1 MSRAGFKR
9 LEGIAAMLKPTTC
22 LCCGWYDGRLFIQA
36 LSQEWTK
43 MAARLGDILLQRNLI
58 TQDQLQQALAQQQ
71 REGGRIGRILSQL
84 GFVSEE
90 DVAQAL
96 GQKYGIPYVDLHLH
110 ALEPTVTRLIPPHIA
125 QKHQLIPLAKVDST
139 LTVAMADPT
148 NIFAVDD
155 IKFMTSLSIKLMIA
169 SESAIRRVIDRL
181 YDASA
186 TLQTVVL
193 LVDDDSDDHLLTREL
208 LMEVGGQPFTFESV
222 ATYETALAALRQHA
236 YDVCLVDYHLGAYTG
251 LDLLREAR
259 AQGCTVPMILLTGQG
274 DHVVDLQAMQAG
286 AADYLVKGQITAPM
300 LERSIRYA
308 VERGRVVES
317 LRLARD
323 AAQAADRAKS
333 EFLANMSHEIRT
345 PMNGILGM
353 TALALETELSSEQR
367 DYLTMVKDSAEALLR
382 LLNDILDFSKIEA
395 GKLALDPLPFALRE
409 TLGSTLKMLAV
420 RAHEKGVAVRSQVD
434 PEVPDR
440 VVGDP
445 GRLRQILVNLVG
457 NAIKFTEQGEVVVE
471 VECAEEGGIGPTG
484 GDEALLLHVAVRDTG
499 IGIPLEK
506 HQAILE
512 PFTQAD
518 GSATRKYGGTGL
530 GLAIAKQLVAL
541 MGGHLWLESV
551 VGQGSTFHFTVRV
564 GVDESSPAP
573 TMPLPGGDLST
584 GPTTRRRL
592 QILLVE
598 DHLVNQRLVTRLL
611 EKQGHAV
618 VVVGN
623 GHAALE
629 AFAQQAFD
637 LILMDVQMPGMD
649 GLEATAAI
657 RAQEQAR
664 GTHIPIIALTAHA
677 MQGDQERCL
686 AAGMDGYVAKP
697 IKAEDLSTAIARLLD
712 HGSGPDLPAGAPP
725 VDLSAAMRAVEDD
738 QALLRELVH
747 LFFQD
752 YLSRMAALREAIRS
766 GDAGHVAH
774 AAHHLKGALGIIGA
788 TVASTLASAL
798 ELMGCAG
805 ELEEAFHMLQQLERE
820 VARIATFYAERG
832 WEALT

>member
-1 MSRAGFKR
+1 
-9 LEGIAAMLKPTTC
+9 
-22 LCCGWYDGRLFIQA
+22 
-36 LSQEWTK
+36 
-43 MAARLGDILLQRNLI
+43 MAARLGDILLQRNVI
-58 TQDQLQQALAQQQ
+58 TQDQLKQALAQQQ
-71 REGGRIGRILSQL
+71 IDGGRIGRILSKL
-84 GFVSEE
+84 GFVGEE

-96 GQKYGIPYVDLHLH
+96 GQKYGIPYVDLNLQ
-110 ALEPTVTRLIPPHIA
+110 AIEPTVTRLIPPHIA
-125 QKHQLIPLAKVDST
+125 QKHHVIPIAKVDST

-148 NIFAVDD
+148 NIVVVDD
-155 IKFMTSLSIKLMIA
+155 IKFTTGLSIKLMIA

-181 YDASA
+181 YDSSA
-186 TLQTVVL
+186 TPQTVVL

-208 LMEVGGQPFTFESV
+208 LMEVDGQPFTFEWV

-236 YDVCLVDYHLGAYTG
+236 YDVCLVDYQLGAYTG
-251 LDLLREAR
+251 LDLIREAR

-308 VERGRVVES
+308 VDRGRVVES

-353 TALALETELSSEQR
+353 TALVLDTELSSEQR
-367 DYLTMVKDSAEALLR
+367 EYLTMVKDSAEALLR

-395 GKLALDPLPFALRE
+395 GKLALDPLPFALRD
-409 TLGSTLKMLAV
+409 TLGSTLKMLAM

-445 GRLRQILVNLVG
+445 GRLRQVLVNLVG

-471 VECAEEGGIGPTG
+471 VECAEEGGIGPNG

-499 IGIPLEK
+499 IGIPTEK
-506 HQAILE
+506 HQVILE

-551 VGQGSTFHFTVRV
+551 VGHGSTFHFTVC
-564 GVDESSPAP
+564 VDVDHGPPAP
-573 TMPLPGGDLST
+573 TIPTPVDDLST
-584 GPTTRRRL
+584 GPTIRRRL

-598 DHLVNQRLVTRLL
+598 DHPVNQRLVTCLL

-649 GLEATAAI
+649 GFEATAAI

-677 MQGDQERCL
+677 MKGDHERCL

-697 IKAEDLSTAIARLLD
+697 IKAEYLATVIARFLG

-747 LFFQD
+747 LFLQD
-752 YLSRMAALREAIRS
+752 YPSRMAVLREAIRS
-766 GDAGHVAH
+766 GDAGNVAH
-774 AAHHLKGALGIIGA
+774 AAHHLKGALGVVGA
-788 TVASTLASAL
+788 PVAATLASEL

-820 VARIATFYAERG
+820 VARIATFYAEPGR
-832 WEALT
+832 EALT